1 MSRLAELA
9 ARRAWLF
16 DLDGTLVDT
25 APDLHAA
32 LQDTL
37 AAFGHPGTEL
47 ELVRAFVGQGARR
60 TIERALDHHGIEVD
74 AAGLDAR
81 LAHFLAY
88 YGDHIADTSQL
99 FPGVAATLDWLASED
114 RPVACVTNKTEDL
127 ARRLLDAMGLGALF
141 EVVIGGDTLAERK
154 PHPLP
159 LQEACRRLDA
169 EPGEALMLGDSITD
183 VDAARAA
190 AVPVVCVRYGYH
202 GALAPDALGADA
214 VVDTLEALLPTR
226 QSSSRAR

>member
-1 MSRLAELA
+1 MSPLAALG

-37 AAFGHPGTEL
+37 AAFGHPGTAL
-47 ELVRAFVGQGARR
+47 DLVRAFVGHGARR
-60 TIERALDHHGIEVD
+60 TIERALDHHGVTMD
-74 AAGLDAR
+74 DAGLDAR

-88 YGDHIADTSQL
+88 YGEHIADSSQL
-99 FPGVAATLDWLASED
+99 FPGVAATLEQLASEG
-114 RPVACVTNKTEDL
+114 RPVACVTNKTEAL
-127 ARRLLDAMGLGALF
+127 SRSLLETIGLGAHF
-141 EVVIGGDTLAERK
+141 EVVIGGDSLAERK

-159 LQEACRRLDA
+159 LQEACRQLGA

-190 AVPVVCVRYGYH
+190 GIPVVCVRYGYH
-202 GALAPDALGADA
+202 GEHAPDALGADA
-214 VVDTLEALLPTR
+214 LVDTLEELLP
-226 QSSSRAR
+226 SR

>member
-1 MSRLAELA
+1 MNALA
-9 ARRAWLF
+9 ALGARRIWLF

-47 ELVRAFVGQGARR
+47 GLVRAFVGQGARR
-60 TIERALDHHGIEVD
+60 TIERALDHHGIAVD

-88 YGDHIADTSQL
+88 YGAHIADASRP
-99 FPGVAATLDWLASED
+99 FPGVAATLAQLAAEG
-114 RPVACVTNKTEDL
+114 RPLACVTNKTEDL
-127 ARRLLDAMGLGALF
+127 SRALLDAIGLGAHF

-159 LQEACRRLDA
+159 LQEACRRLGGSPD
-169 EPGEALMLGDSITD
+169 EALMLGDSITD

-190 AVPVVCVRYGYH
+190 GIPVVCVRYGYH
-202 GALAPDALGADA
+202 GERAPEELGADA
-214 VVDTLEALLPTR
+214 LVDTLEALLPPR
-226 QSSSRAR
+226 